1 MIIKVNTSGNK
12 APFIYYVGVGKKKVA
27 FAPNSSIT
35 FTDNETKDE
44 SNVKAT
50 ELFKDTGCLEAM
62 KKNHVVV
69 VSDGFVAVE
78 KTETK
83 VEAPAPQKSS
93 AKEQCGWVKDCE
105 TVEAL
110 EALELTN
117 SSAKAMRT
125 TKIKKLNK

>member
-69 VSDGFVAVE
+69 ISNGFTEVIETPVVAPV
-78 KTETK
+78 
-83 VEAPAPQKSS
+83 KSS
-93 AKEQCGWVKDCE
+93 AKEECGLVKGCD
-105 TVEAL
+105 TIEAL
-110 EALELTN
+110 EALKLTN
-117 SSAKAMRT
+117 RTAKAMRT
-125 TKIKKLNK
+125 NKIKKLNK